1 MSHDIIKI
9 MKLIWVVIPLLLI
22 CVMGITDS
30 FSQTNS
36 SHNDVQEPKLYSI
49 FDEETT
55 LLFNEALQKMM
66 KEQSV
71 SISHDIPEVELFT
84 AFDEETTLLFNEA
97 LQKMMKEPS
106 ESVPH
111 ELLKDRICREG
122 LQLIFKS
129 ADGSSACVTSD
140 TAEKLIIRGWGHL

>member
-36 SHNDVQEPKLYSI
+36 SNNDVQEPKLYSI

-66 KEQSV
+66 KE
-71 SISHDIPEVELFT
+71 
-84 AFDEETTLLFNEA
+84 
-97 LQKMMKEPS
+97 PS

-111 ELLKDRICREG
+111 DLLKDRICREG

-129 ADGSSACVTSD
+129 TDGSSACVTSD